1 MNKVNG
7 EHSLWNS
14 CYQQTGYFN
23 WLLVESFHYAQ
34 SKVLNTSLK
43 KSVWEVGL
51 LESEKQE
58 LPQWVSL
65 VSAFVTVF
73 SLCVLHGM
81 FFFPCVAFD
90 FQLALCNTATCLTAE
105 SFWWLLLVLSAERGW
120 MGLLIEMSFVVSV
133 SWRCHFLGF
142 SSSNYLSI
150 LSVCS
155 CQLLMASLPQS
166 ICSGWRCGPNPNWAG
181 WLPLKKNQKPL
192 FLL

>member
-58 LPQWVSL
+58 LPQRDSL

-73 SLCVLHGM
+73 SLYNCCVYSM
-81 FFFPCVAFD
+81 VCSFFLVLPLISSWLFVTPHCRKLLVTPLGAISRERLNGLANWNEFCGVSELEMSLFGFLL
-90 FQLALCNTATCLTAE
+90 FQLLIHFVCL
-105 SFWWLLLVLSAERGW
+105 
-120 MGLLIEMSFVVSV
+120 
-133 SWRCHFLGF
+133 
-142 SSSNYLSI
+142 
-150 LSVCS
+150 
-155 CQLLMASLPQS
+155 
-166 ICSGWRCGPNPNWAG
+166 
-181 WLPLKKNQKPL
+181 
-192 FLL
+192 